1 MNQEDQENA
10 RSRSTRMSRGGDSS
24 ATPVDTTLGGA
35 FRENAARI
43 FGFIYA
49 KVGNR
54 EAAEDL
60 TSQVFVKAARWL
72 AEDRSADSIRSWLYT
87 TARSAI
93 VDYWR
98 EQSHYP
104 SVPLDDPMVL
114 LFCGTDGPE
123 EVRRTRERALHILA
137 ALPEREREVL
147 RLRFLRGY
155 TAGEIG
161 QAMGLTPGNV
171 RVLQLRALRRA
182 AASFDPHDDT
192 PPAPAGT
199 AGGAV
204 GSMPEAA
211 AESSDEREGG
221 YDDER

>member
-1 MNQEDQENA
+1 MNREGQEDA
-10 RSRSTRMSRGGDSS
+10 RSRSTRMSPSGAGS
-24 ATPVDTTLGGA
+24 AGPVDTTLGVA

-104 SVPLDDPMVL
+104 SVPLDDAMAL

-123 EVRRTRERALHILA
+123 EVRRTRERALRILA

-182 AASFDPHDDT
+182 ASFTPHNDT
-192 PPAPAGT
+192 ADT
-199 AGGAV
+199 AGNAV
-204 GSMPEAA
+204 GSLLEAA

>member
-1 MNQEDQENA
+1 MNREGQEDA
-10 RSRSTRMSRGGDSS
+10 RSRSTRMPRSGDSS
-24 ATPVDTTLGGA
+24 ASPVDTTLGVA

-104 SVPLDDPMVL
+104 SVPLDDAMAL

-123 EVRRTRERALHILA
+123 EVRRTRERALRILA

-182 AASFDPHDDT
+182 ASFTPHNDT
-192 PPAPAGT
+192 ADT
-199 AGGAV
+199 AGNAV
-204 GSMPEAA
+204 GSLLEAA